1 MLKKITVAIIALFT
15 LASANAGMLSN
26 QDRHLETLR
35 GTISQQLDT
44 PALIQAM
51 QAQGVSRTAAQAR
64 IQRLSYSE
72 LSNLADQIDNA
83 PAGGSFVTFIIIGF
97 AIVAVSDSLGYTDLF
112 PFIKGPE

>member
-15 LASANAGMLSN
+15 VASADAGMLSN
-26 QDRHLETLR
+26 QDRHLESLR
-35 GTISQQLDT
+35 GQVAQQLNT

-51 QAQGVSRTAAQAR
+51 QAQGISQAQAQAR

-72 LSNLADQIDNA
+72 LENLSGQIDNA
-83 PAGGSFVTFIIIGF
+83 PAGGSFITFIIIGF
-97 AIVAVSDSLGYTDLF
+97 AIVAVTDSLGYTDLF